1 MNNEDLAG
9 FIKVDLYLYDEK
21 RNDKTKCEI
30 SNIFLK
36 YSIKIMIFFYFI
48 KIFNFNIFKNI
59 LYFIEIKL
67 IYK

>member
-9 FIKVDLYLYDEK
+9 FIKVDLYDKK
-21 RNDKTKCEI
+21 RNDKTKCKI
-30 SNIFLK
+30 SNIFMK

-67 IYK
+67 ICK